1 MLLLNLSPI
10 VIDIFSKLILQ
21 LLLLLFVL
29 SCYFIFHFIVCCL
42 FYSIVLFLIPSIVL
56 YWVVLTVSSQMFFF
70 SSSFSWWFIILY
82 IYILMSQFHKY
93 KTFQVILDLHH
104 VLIHFFIFV
113 CLFVSKVMSVGPP
126 TKMSCDNSGGLYSE
140 LIFRKLLF
148 FLLAAFCS
156 NINGQKWR
164 SSVCLL
170 LKS

>member
-1 MLLLNLSPI
+1 
-10 VIDIFSKLILQ
+10 
-21 LLLLLFVL
+21 
-29 SCYFIFHFIVCCL
+29 
-42 FYSIVLFLIPSIVL
+42 
-56 YWVVLTVSSQMFFF
+56 
-70 SSSFSWWFIILY
+70 
-82 IYILMSQFHKY
+82 MSQFHNY
-93 KTFQVILDLHH
+93 KTFQVILDLYH

-140 LIFRKLLF
+140 LVFRKLLF

-170 LKS
+170 LESWKPVTHGALADPRQAKAHAAASEHLESRCGSVLLICVLLILLVGPAGQTGGNSESSARMLWGNEGFVFDVL